1 MWTDRCCVGTCSFL
15 ASPACLHSYK
25 HTTRDAQATLLRYYM
40 YASSCVP
47 SCSAHAPWTAVKV
60 TATNTLAQVKR
71 WLLQLSNC
79 VIPFSPPPPYA
90 ADESSLLPPH
100 ARYVPFSRPSGPTT
114 SPWWPPSAWSSRRRA
129 KRGEAL
135 AAEATGVGGALLSRF
150 AAQSSSFFFFQITF
164 WLRPCCVGASWKPGS
179 TVTKETP
186 PCSPTTMRSTT
197 TCTKVSHGSVGVR
210 HAVLRR
216 ERGRVGTI
224 RISYGCPMYPHP
236 PNRLKV
242 GGVCLILEPAGTTP
256 SHLAAQHCPPL
267 ATCFRC

>member
-1 MWTDRCCVGTCSFL
+1 MVFEAKGEERRGAGGRGDRGGWCIVVEVSQHRELKLGTPARTDRYFSKLPFGSAPV
-15 ASPACLHSYK
+15 
-25 HTTRDAQATLLRYYM
+25 Q
-40 YASSCVP
+40 P
-47 SCSAHAPWTAVKV
+47 SEVVLC
-60 TATNTLAQVKR
+60 R
-71 WLLQLSNC
+71 
-79 VIPFSPPPPYA
+79 
-90 ADESSLLPPH
+90 SLLE
-100 ARYVPFSRPSGPTT
+100 AR
-114 SPWWPPSAWSSRRRA
+114 
-129 KRGEAL
+129 
-135 AAEATGVGGALLSRF
+135 
-150 AAQSSSFFFFQITF
+150 Q
-164 WLRPCCVGASWKPGS
+164 
-179 TVTKETP
+179 TVTQETP